1 MSLNPDV
8 QKKAQEELD
17 LVLGGTL
24 PSFADQ
30 DSLPY
35 TSALVKEVFRWYP
48 VTSLGRS
55 LHILQLSAQMIC
67 THMAPPS
74 GPTCLDRGRCL
85 RGYVHTS
92 RGYGAALLP

>member
-1 MSLNPDV
+1 MAMALYPHV

-17 LVLGGTL
+17 MVLGGTL

-35 TSALVKEVFRWYP
+35 TSALVKEVFRWYT

-55 LHILQLSAQMIC
+55 WHMLQLPA
-67 THMAPPS
+67 
-74 GPTCLDRGRCL
+74 
-85 RGYVHTS
+85 
-92 RGYGAALLP
+92 